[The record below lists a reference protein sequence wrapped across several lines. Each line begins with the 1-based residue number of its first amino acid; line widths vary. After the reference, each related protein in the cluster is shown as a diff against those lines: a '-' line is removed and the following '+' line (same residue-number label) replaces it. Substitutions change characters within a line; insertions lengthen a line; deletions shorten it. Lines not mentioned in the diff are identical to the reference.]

1 MSKCRRR
8 WQPSRS
14 RILCSA
20 RSRCSRSSAMHQ
32 VPSTG
37 ENTSRAISTFQRD
50 RNLPETGELSPELFD
65 QIEDAFVAG
74 LK

>member
-1 MSKCRRR
+1 
-8 WQPSRS
+8 
-14 RILCSA
+14 
-20 RSRCSRSSAMHQ
+20 MHQ